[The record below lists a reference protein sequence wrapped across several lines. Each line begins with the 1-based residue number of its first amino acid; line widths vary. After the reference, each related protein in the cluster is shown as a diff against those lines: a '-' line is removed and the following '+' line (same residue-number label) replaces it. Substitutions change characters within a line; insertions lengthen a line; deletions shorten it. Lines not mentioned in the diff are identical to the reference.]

1 MLSSLYHVTL
11 SNFVPSI
18 LIVDD
23 EETVRAT
30 FQDVLEAEGHEVVTA
45 SSFTEAKERLET
57 RRFDAALT
65 DLMLPQ
71 ESGLSLLRYAA
82 ERDET
87 MSVVMVTGHP
97 DLSTAVEALKEGA
110 YDYITKPVSRRVLLV
125 VVERACERNTLL
137 REKRRLEAE
146 NEDYQRSL
154 EGKVRER
161 TTRLRESEKRYR
173 ELFQETRHAYEEL
186 KEIQEKL
193 IRAERLA
200 AVGEL
205 AAQIAHEIRN
215 PLGAISNSVGVLR
228 RDLDLHGDD
237 RRLLEVVDEE
247 SQRLEGIVAD
257 FLRFARPRP
266 IQKTP
271 QQITEILDDL
281 LLLVSQEP
289 TGSKIHIEKRYEPDL
304 PLVELDPAQTREAL
318 WNLLI
323 NAAEAMPD
331 GGDLSVA
338 VGRSKNGDDFIE
350 IVITDSGPGISKS
363 EQEKIFQPF
372 HTTKADGTGLG
383 LAIVHR
389 VVEAHAGETEVESEV
404 GQGSS
409 FRLRF
414 PMTSNERKEIEIRR

>member
-1 MLSSLYHVTL
+1 M
-11 SNFVPSI
+11 
-18 LIVDD
+18 
-23 EETVRAT
+23 
-30 FQDVLEAEGHEVVTA
+30 
-45 SSFTEAKERLET
+45 SFTTL
-57 RRFDAALT
+57 AL
-65 DLMLPQ
+65 
-71 ESGLSLLRYAA
+71 
-82 ERDET
+82 
-87 MSVVMVTGHP
+87 
-97 DLSTAVEALKEGA
+97 
-110 YDYITKPVSRRVLLV
+110 
-125 VVERACERNTLL
+125 
-137 REKRRLEAE
+137 
-146 NEDYQRSL
+146 
-154 EGKVRER
+154 
-161 TTRLRESEKRYR
+161 
-173 ELFQETRHAYEEL
+173 
-186 KEIQEKL
+186 
-193 IRAERLA
+193 
-200 AVGEL
+200 
-205 AAQIAHEIRN
+205 
-215 PLGAISNSVGVLR
+215 
-228 RDLDLHGDD
+228 
-237 RRLLEVVDEE
+237 
-247 SQRLEGIVAD
+247 
-257 FLRFARPRP
+257 
-266 IQKTP
+266 
-271 QQITEILDDL
+271 TEILDDL

>member
-1 MLSSLYHVTL
+1 M
-11 SNFVPSI
+11 PSI

-30 FQDVLEAEGHEVVTA
+30 FKDVLEAEGHQVVTA
-45 SSFTEAKERLET
+45 SSFTEAKEHLEAK
-57 RRFDAALT
+57 RFDVALT

-71 ESGLSLLRYAA
+71 ESGLALLRFAA

-87 MSVVMVTGHP
+87 LSVVMVTGYP

-110 YDYITKPVSRRVLLV
+110 YDYITKPVSRRALLV

-154 EGKVRER
+154 EGRVRER

-173 ELFQETRHAYEEL
+173 ELFQETRRAYEEL

-193 IRAERLA
+193 IRSERLA

-247 SQRLEGIVAD
+247 SQRLERIVAD
-257 FLRFARPRP
+257 FLRFAKPRP
-266 IQKTP
+266 LHKTP
-271 QQITEILDDL
+271 QYITEILDDL

-289 TGSKIHIEKRYEPDL
+289 KGSKIRIEKRYEPEL
-304 PLVELDPAQTREAL
+304 PRVELDPAQTREAL

-323 NAAEAMPD
+323 NAAESMPD
-331 GGDLSVA
+331 GGDLHVSVC
-338 VGRSKNGDDFIE
+338 RSKKGDGFLE
-350 IVITDSGPGISKS
+350 VVVTDTGTGISES

-389 VVEAHAGETEVESEV
+389 VVEAHAGETQVESEV

-414 PMTSNERKEIEIRR
+414 PMTSHEPKPNEIRS

>member
-1 MLSSLYHVTL
+1 M
-11 SNFVPSI
+11 PSI

-30 FQDVLEAEGHEVVTA
+30 FQDVLEAEGHQVVTA
-45 SSFTEAKERLET
+45 SSFTEAKERLEAK
-57 RRFDAALT
+57 RFDVALT
-65 DLMLPQ
+65 
-71 ESGLSLLRYAA
+71 G
-82 ERDET
+82 
-87 MSVVMVTGHP
+87 
-97 DLSTAVEALKEGA
+97 
-110 YDYITKPVSRRVLLV
+110 RRALLV

-173 ELFQETRHAYEEL
+173 ELFQETRRAYEEL

-193 IRAERLA
+193 IRSERLA

-228 RDLDLHGDD
+228 RDLELHGDD

-266 IQKTP
+266 IHKTP
-271 QQITEILDDL
+271 QYITEILDDL

-289 TGSKIHIEKRYEPDL
+289 KGSKIRIEKR
-304 PLVELDPAQTREAL
+304 
-318 WNLLI
+318 
-323 NAAEAMPD
+323 
-331 GGDLSVA
+331 
-338 VGRSKNGDDFIE
+338 
-350 IVITDSGPGISKS
+350 
-363 EQEKIFQPF
+363 
-372 HTTKADGTGLG
+372 
-383 LAIVHR
+383 
-389 VVEAHAGETEVESEV
+389 
-404 GQGSS
+404 
-409 FRLRF
+409 
-414 PMTSNERKEIEIRR
+414 